1 MGRLLLFGFFG
12 MLLGS
17 CSLMESKEK
26 RAQERVSTEIQQI
39 DWNSVDAYPLF
50 RTCDENA
57 TKTVQRA
64 CFGEQ
69 LTHHLQRALG
79 AYEFVLEPDMDPTVM
94 VTFVV
99 NTEGKVIVKDIE
111 KDPALIEKTPELE
124 EIISHS
130 LNTLPPLAPALKRG
144 IPVSTKYR
152 VPIVLNTP

>member
-1 MGRLLLFGFFG
+1 

-26 RAQERVSTEIQQI
+26 QAQQRVATEIQQI

-50 RTCDENA
+50 RACDENA
-57 TKTVQRA
+57 TKAVQRA

-69 LTHHLQRALG
+69 LTQHLQKAL
-79 AYEFVLEPDMDPTVM
+79 ASYEFVLEPDMDPTVM

-124 EIISHS
+124 DIISHG
-130 LNTLPPLAPALKRG
+130 LNTLPHLAPALKRG